1 MSDLPSTS
9 RTPPLIGA
17 LLLLLLAA
25 PAGALRAQ
33 CRPADY
39 DGTRFLEIVRRHADA
54 SAMSPPAPSDSAPRG
69 QRARGPVLI
78 ANADWCAR
86 ANAAYRRAATGD
98 LSTLSGLVY
107 VVRSGDDWFVWD
119 PAYRYHSESPFVYMR
134 FDEGWTLERKFEL
147 D

>member
-1 MSDLPSTS
+1 VFERSLGE
-9 RTPPLIGA
+9 RARFGA
-17 LLLLLLAA
+17 ILLALLAA

-54 SAMSPPAPSDSAPRG
+54 SAVAPPAPSNSVRRDERPRG
-69 QRARGPVLI
+69 RPVLI
-78 ANADWCAR
+78 ANDEWCAR

-107 VVRSGDDWFVWD
+107 VVRSGDEWFVWD

-134 FDEGWTLERKFEL
+134 FDDGWTLERKFEL

>member
-1 MSDLPSTS
+1 VFERSLGE
-9 RTPPLIGA
+9 RARFGA
-17 LLLLLLAA
+17 ILLALLAA

-39 DGTRFLEIVRRHADA
+39 DGTRFLEIVRRHAEA
-54 SAMSPPAPSDSAPRG
+54 SAVAPTAPTDSLPRAE
-69 QRARGPVLI
+69 RSLDGPVLI
-78 ANADWCAR
+78 ANADSCAR
-86 ANAAYRRAATGD
+86 ANAAYRRAANGD

-107 VVRSGDDWFVWD
+107 VVRSGNGWFVWD

-134 FDEGWTLERKFEL
+134 FDVAWKLEQKFEL